1 MNVDRLSVTLES
13 ELGAAVRE
21 AATRAGV
28 SVSAWIAGAAAER
41 LRHDL
46 LGRAL
51 DAWEA
56 ESSPFDEEEL
66 DRAAAALGVVRRR
79 S

>member
-1 MNVDRLSVTLES
+1 MNVDRLSVTLEA
-13 ELGAAVRE
+13 ELGAAVRD
-21 AATRAGV
+21 AATRAGM
-28 SVSAWIAGAAAER
+28 SVSAWIAQAASER

-56 ESSPFDEEEL
+56 ESSPFHETEL
-66 DRAAAALGVVRRR
+66 DRAAAALGVVRGR

>member
-13 ELGAAVRE
+13 ELGTAVRD
-21 AATRAGV
+21 AASRAGV
-28 SVSAWIAGAAAER
+28 SVSAWIAGAASER

-56 ESSPFDEEEL
+56 ETRPLDEEDL
-66 DRAAAALGVVRRR
+66 DFAARALGIVRRR
-79 S
+79 K